1 MDDER
6 VAGTVAC
13 QGGVI
18 LRGQALDLGMSP
30 DEIRERLTRKAWVR
44 IRRGAYA
51 ERQHWLGLDAVG
63 RHLMLCHAVRA
74 RLGPS
79 TVFSHVSA
87 AVISGLDVWGAD
99 LGEVHVLRQSP
110 SSPRREGGIAHHRWP
125 ATGVEPVVHG
135 DLLVTPPA
143 WTVLGIAEV
152 WGFEPGVVTADCAL
166 RTMLDR
172 ELLLATFLPLRDRP
186 GARAAGRVVEFAD
199 GRAESVGESR
209 SRVLLALLGLPRPEL
224 QAVIIDDRGAAGRV
238 DFWFEATR
246 TVGEFDG
253 LIKYKIGPDDDP
265 AEAARVVTRE
275 KLREDRLR
283 AAGAEVVRWV
293 WAELSQPQLLS
304 ARLGAAFERGRR
316 LTVLI
321 RWSRLPHPQHSRRS
335 SA

>member
-1 MDDER
+1 MTDER

-18 LRGQALDLGMSP
+18 LRGQALHLGVSP
-30 DEIRERLTRKAWVR
+30 DEIRGRLTRKVWVR

-51 ERQHWLGLDAVG
+51 DRQHWLGLDAVG

-79 TVFSHVSA
+79 AVFSHVSA
-87 AVISGLDVWGAD
+87 AVILGLDVWGAD

-125 ATGVEPVVHG
+125 AADVEPVAHG
-135 DLLVTPPA
+135 DFLVTPPA

-166 RTMLDR
+166 RHMLDR
-172 ELLLATFLPLRDRP
+172 DLLLETFLPLRDRP

-209 SRVLLALLGLPRPEL
+209 SRVVLAHLGLPRPEL
-224 QAVIIDDRGAAGRV
+224 QAVIIDDWGDAGRV
-238 DFWFEATR
+238 DFWFEKTR
-246 TVGEFDG
+246 TIGEFDG
-253 LIKYKIGPDDDP
+253 LSKYKLGANDDP
-265 AEAARVVTRE
+265 EEAARIVTRE

-283 AAGAEVVRWV
+283 ATGAEVVRWV
-293 WAELSQPQLLS
+293 WAELARSQLLA
-304 ARLGAAFERGRR
+304 ARLNAAFERGRR
-316 LTVLI
+316 LTVQI
-321 RWSRLPHPQHSRRS
+321 RWRPRAHPQPSRRA